1 MPIDD
6 DSYILII
13 TRGHL
18 YDYNVLNWALK
29 TNAYYIGMIGSKTKI
44 DMTYEKIKKD
54 GFTDK
59 DIERVH
65 APIGIKLEAKTPGEI
80 AVSIAGEL
88 INERAKKE
96 RSLAQ

>member
-1 MPIDD
+1 MPDC
-6 DSYILII
+6 LF
-13 TRGHL
+13 
-18 YDYNVLNWALK
+18 YD
-29 TNAYYIGMIGSKTKI
+29 
-44 DMTYEKIKKD
+44 
-54 GFTDK
+54 
-59 DIERVH
+59 